1 MRTVLIFA
9 ALALAASLIV
19 PKYAAQ
25 MAASHAAPTVMAARP
40 EAAQQPAPAAADSRS
55 VVIPP
60 AANGHFEVEGR
71 VNGRLMNFMVDT
83 GASVI
88 ALTARD
94 AAMLGVHP
102 SESEYRAMVRTA
114 NGTVRAAPVT
124 LDRVEI
130 DDIVEYNVGAM
141 VLPDGALSD
150 NLLGLTFLSK
160 LRKFEYSDGKLV
172 LEQ

>member
-1 MRTVLIFA
+1 MRSVISFA
-9 ALALAASLIV
+9 AFAIAASLIV

-25 MAASHAAPTVMAARP
+25 MQAKPAASTAMAARS
-40 EAAQQPAPAAADSRS
+40 EQHAAKSSSDSHS

-60 AANGHFEVEGR
+60 GPNGHFEVAGDVDGR
-71 VNGRLMNFMVDT
+71 QMNFMVDT

-94 AAMLGVHP
+94 AAKLGIHP
-102 SESEYRAMVRTA
+102 GASEYRAMVRTA
-114 NGTVRAAPVT
+114 NGIVRAAPVT

-130 DDIVEYNVGAM
+130 EDIVEYNVSAL

-160 LRKFEYSDGKLV
+160 LRKFEYSEGRLV
-172 LEQ
+172 LQQ